1 MQHRKYLAG
10 RIMVMITS
18 IFLCFGYSAFAQ
30 QSTIDIVEMHQLI
43 DQSKNEHTQQVN
55 ARNNQ
60 ATVNTNEQ
68 ANLTLLQKLKNVYRT
83 LQQRYNALGT
93 AISVAEIGIEAKPM
107 VNQIINYQGQ
117 IVKLVEKNPA
127 VAVLG
132 VQSEIEF
139 VEKAEWLLGYV
150 AGLTLSIGDVNQMKA
165 SDRKLLFDYV
175 IQQLSQIQELSGN
188 LVNTLSYSNLSS
200 LLRTLNPFQNYVD
213 MDKNMAEDII
223 QNAKYLKQ

>member
-1 MQHRKYLAG
+1 MKILLTLLAL
-10 RIMVMITS
+10 S
-18 IFLCFGYSAFAQ
+18 FALSAFSQ
-30 QSTIDIVEMHQLI
+30 QSTIDIAGMHQLI
-43 DQSKNEHTQQVN
+43 DQSKDEHTQQVN

-60 ATVNTNEQ
+60 ATVNANEQ
-68 ANLTLLQKLKNVYRT
+68 ANLTLLGKLKNMYRT
-83 LQQRYNALGT
+83 LQNRYNTLGT
-93 AISVAEIGIEAKPM
+93 AINVANIGIEATPM
-107 VNQIINYQGQ
+107 VEQIISYQGQ

-139 VEKAEWLLGYV
+139 VEKAEGLLGYV

-200 LLRTLNPFQNYVD
+200 LLRALNPFQNFVD

>member
-1 MQHRKYLAG
+1 MKKGIIL
-10 RIMVMITS
+10 MIF
-18 IFLCFGYSAFAQ
+18 FLIGGFKVFAQ

-43 DQSKNEHTQQVN
+43 DQSKDEHTQQVN

-60 ATVNTNEQ
+60 ATVNVNEQ
-68 ANLTLLQKLKNVYRT
+68 ANLTLLGKLKNLYRT
-83 LQQRYNALGT
+83 LQQRYNTLGT
-93 AISVAEIGIEAKPM
+93 AITVAEIGIEAKPM
-107 VNQIINYQGQ
+107 VSQIISYQGQ
-117 IVKLVEKNPA
+117 IVQLVEKNPA

-139 VEKAEWLLGYV
+139 VEKAEGLLGYV

-188 LVNTLSYSNLSS
+188 LVNTLSYPNLSS
-200 LLRTLNPFQNYVD
+200 LLRALNPFQNYVG